1 MPSRS
6 AVLATAASPSAR
18 PRRRLLA
25 RGGAALVA
33 AATSLGTLIALE
45 GTAMAEPVDCG
56 SITSGPQLLAALSAP
71 EHCLVGSEYRVTLGG
86 DQSVIPSAGLEWA
99 GSLPFVL
106 DLNGKT
112 LKATGS
118 SVDPGTDGRKALTVQ
133 GTLHISGGKLD
144 LVGGAGGDG
153 MANGGTGGTALSV
166 RSGAILELVDVALT
180 ATGGTGGD
188 ADGEVGTGGDGAKG
202 VTNEGTIRLGG
213 TSSFTAYGGSGGN
226 GYNAGSG
233 NAAVLNDSPSLI
245 IFDHSDVDVAAVLQ
259 HTDGSPGT
267 SSGGGEGGVVQ
278 GVGTTSVLLD
288 GNGVTSPSRLL
299 VYAYSGLPLAPVYER
314 LDPWPSR
321 EGYTFDGWFDAAGS
335 GGRTV
340 VGSTTVGD
348 LSGTVYA
355 HWTPVDGDD
364 GDDNGGDQTSSV
376 TSSVETTE
384 PTTSTTTPVETTTT
398 AVPTTSPA
406 PTTQTPTST
415 TPVPTPLPTGTDAA
429 DLGVDDPTPGQ
440 GGRIVLTAQGF
451 QPGSVVDFWIHS
463 TPVYLGSAVADSEGV
478 ATLPVVLDKQYV
490 GVHHVQA
497 VGVGPDGQ
505 VRNVAQQI
513 TVSAPPALAETGP
526 VTWPLLLLALEL
538 LAAGVALNQWQQRDR
553 RSVRTHR

>member
-6 AVLATAASPSAR
+6 RALSATDHPPAT

-45 GTAMAEPVDCG
+45 GTALAEPYCG
-56 SITSGPQLLAALSAP
+56 SEEGAALYSAFGSGETFSL
-71 EHCLVGSEYRVTLGG
+71 EHDLSVMCSLELGSNTELTIQLNSHMLTINGPHGSFGEAGSEALIVNGTLRV
-86 DQSVIPSAGLEWA
+86 S
-99 GSLPFVL
+99 
-106 DLNGKT
+106 NGT
-112 LKATGS
+112 
-118 SVDPGTDGRKALTVQ
+118 LTVV
-133 GTLHISGGKLD
+133 GGSGGE
-144 LVGGAGGDG
+144 GNAGG
-153 MANGGTGGTALSV
+153 ANGGTALRVGSGGSL
-166 RSGAILELVDVALT
+166 GLT
-180 ATGGTGGD
+180 G
-188 ADGEVGTGGDGAKG
+188 VGLT
-202 VTNEGTIRLGG
+202 VT
-213 TSSFTAYGGSGGN
+213 GGSGGD
-226 GYNAGSG
+226 GPSESGAGG
-233 NAAVLNDSPSLI
+233 N
-245 IFDHSDVDVAAVLQ
+245 
-259 HTDGSPGT
+259 
-267 SSGGGEGGVVQ
+267 GGEGVYNTGVITFTGSSLHVTGGSGGDGYNGGNG
-278 GVGTTSVLLD
+278 GVAFNNTNAGAAAFYFEPGDSVSPSPLSCDDSAGGAGAGGNNGSDYIGCESVYQVMLD
-288 GNGVTSPSRLL
+288 GNGATDPAKALVLSRISIEAA
-299 VYAYSGLPLAPVYER
+299 VGR
-314 LDPWPSR
+314 LGIWGSR
-321 EGYTFDGWFDAAGS
+321 DGYTFDGWYGAAD
-335 GGRTV
+335 GG
-340 VGSTTVGD
+340 GED
-348 LSGTVYA
+348 LSRAIISNSVLGTVYA
-355 HWTPVDGDD
+355 HWTPVDEDD
-364 GDDNGGDQTSSV
+364 GDDHGGGDGGAQTSSV

-384 PTTSTTTPVETTTT
+384 LTTSTTTPVET
-398 AVPTTSPA
+398 TTSPA

-538 LAAGVALNQWQQRDR
+538 LAAGVALIQWQQRDR
-553 RSVRTHR
+553 RGGRTHR